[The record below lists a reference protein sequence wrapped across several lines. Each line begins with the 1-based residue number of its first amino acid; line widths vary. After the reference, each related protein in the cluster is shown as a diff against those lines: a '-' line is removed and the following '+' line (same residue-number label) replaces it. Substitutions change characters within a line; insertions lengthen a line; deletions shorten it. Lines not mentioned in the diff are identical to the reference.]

1 MSMRRPNEPG
11 DPKSSPP
18 SEKPWESN
26 TFRIWVVVL
35 LGLFM
40 WQGYM
45 AFSSSN
51 TNSAEVPYS
60 VFLEQVTQGNVQKVE
75 LVGRN
80 VSGTFSNAVP
90 WSNDESVK
98 EPPTFNEFT
107 TTIPEVDDPQL
118 LPLLREHNVRVSAQT
133 ADTPLLVSI
142 LINSLPFL
150 ILVGLLVWTSRSMR
164 QAQGG
169 LFQFGKSKAERYSEE
184 GPTVTF
190 NDIAGEKQAKR
201 ELTEVVD
208 FLKYPEKYVALGAK
222 IPRGILLV
230 GPPGTGK
237 TLLARAV
244 AGEAG
249 TPFFNISGSEF
260 VEMFVGV
267 GASRVRDLFD
277 RAKKESPAIVFIDE
291 IDAVG
296 RRRGAGM
303 GGGNDEREQTLNQ
316 ILVEMD
322 GFEDKANVIVVAA
335 TNRPDVLDPALLRPG
350 RFDRQVTVGLPDRE
364 GRLGILKIHVRGKPL
379 AQDVDLDILARST
392 PGFSGADIA
401 NLANEAALH
410 AAREGHKQIAN
421 ADFESALDKIMLG
434 VERPRLMDPYERKVV
449 AYHEAGHAVVARFTV
464 GADPVHKVTII
475 PRGRALGVTYQL
487 PIDDRVNYPRHY
499 LLGRLGVMMGGRAAE
514 ELIIGEITT
523 GAQNDFQQAA
533 KLARRM
539 VTQWGM
545 SKELGVLA
553 VPNDNEN
560 PFLGY
565 EMTQNRNISDQLAT
579 QIDKA
584 TRKIVEDAYQEAM
597 RLLTENRHLLVAVSE
612 ALLEH
617 ETLSAEGLSEIWG
630 NGEEPQEI
638 GMRNPWRK

>member
-1 MSMRRPNEPG
+1 MSTRRPNEPG
-11 DPKSSPP
+11 DPKSSPE
-18 SEKPWESN
+18 SQKPWQNN
-26 TFRIWVVVL
+26 TFRIWAVVFL
-35 LGLFM
+35 ALFV
-40 WQGYM
+40 WQAYV
-45 AFSSSN
+45 AFSPNN
-51 TNSAEVPYS
+51 TDSANIPYS
-60 VFLEQVTQGNVQKVE
+60 LFIEEVGKSNVLEVK
-75 LVGRN
+75 LVGRA
-80 VSGTFSNAVP
+80 VSGTFSKPIA
-90 WSNDESVK
+90 WSDDESVQEVPSFK
-98 EPPTFNEFT
+98 EFT
-107 TTIPEVDDPQL
+107 TTIPEVEDAQL
-118 LPLLREHNVRVSAQT
+118 LPLLRENDVSIRAET
-133 ADTPLLVSI
+133 PGTPLLVSI
-142 LINSLPFL
+142 LVNSLPFL
-150 ILVGLLVWTSRSMR
+150 LLVGLLVWTSRSMR

-184 GPTVTF
+184 TPTVSF
-190 NDIAGEKQAKR
+190 NDVAGEDQAKK

-208 FLKYPEKYVALGAK
+208 FLRHPEKYVALGAK

-249 TPFFNISGSEF
+249 VPFFNISGSEF

-277 RAKKESPAIVFIDE
+277 RAKKDAPGIVFIDE

-296 RRRGAGM
+296 RRRGAGL

-322 GFEDKANVIVVAA
+322 GFEGKANVIVIAA

-350 RFDRQVTVGLPDRE
+350 RFDRQVTVGLPDRD
-364 GRLGILKIHVRGKPL
+364 GRFAILRIHVRGKPL
-379 AQDVDLDILARST
+379 AKDVELEVVARAT

-410 AAREGHKQIAN
+410 AAREGHKKIKQI
-421 ADFESALDKIMLG
+421 DFESALDKIMLG
-434 VERPRLMDPYERKVV
+434 VERPRLIDRHERKVV
-449 AYHEAGHAVVARFTV
+449 AYHEAGHAIVARFTE

-487 PIDDRVNYPRHY
+487 PVDDRLNYPRHY
-499 LLGRLGVMMGGRAAE
+499 LAGRLSVMMGGRAAE
-514 ELIIGEITT
+514 ELIVGEITT
-523 GAQNDFQQAA
+523 GAQSDFQQAA

-545 SKELGVLA
+545 SDELGVLA
-553 VPNDNEN
+553 IPSDNEN

-565 EMTQNRNISDQLAT
+565 EMTQNRNISDKLAA
-579 QIDKA
+579 QIDNA
-584 TRKIVEDAYQEAM
+584 TRNLVERAYREAM
-597 RLLTENRHLLVAVSE
+597 GLLTENRGLLVGLAE
-612 ALLEH
+612 GLLEH
-617 ETLSAEGLSEIWG
+617 ETLNVQALAEIWG
-630 NGEEPQEI
+630 DPDMRDKI
-638 GMRNPWRK
+638 GMTNPLRA

>member
-1 MSMRRPNEPG
+1 MRRPKGSDDQNP
-11 DPKSSPP
+11 SPQ
-18 SEKPWESN
+18 SQKPWQSN
-26 TFRIWVVVL
+26 TFRIWIVVFFALVV
-35 LGLFM
+35 

-45 AFSSSN
+45 VFSPSN
-51 TNSAEVPYS
+51 IDSAEIPYS
-60 VFLEQVTQGNVQKVE
+60 VFLEQVTDANVQEVT
-75 LVGRN
+75 LSGRHVN
-80 VSGTFSNAVP
+80 GEFKSAVP
-90 WSNDESVK
+90 WSNDGTGTQEL
-98 EPPTFNEFT
+98 PTFTKFT
-107 TTIPEVDDPQL
+107 TIIPDVDDPQL
-118 LPLLREHNVRVSAQT
+118 LPLLRESQVQVSVQSQ
-133 ADTPLLVSI
+133 DTSLLVSI

-150 ILVGLLVWTSRSMR
+150 ILVGLLFWTSRSMR

-169 LFQFGKSKAERYSEE
+169 LFQFGKSKAERYSEDA
-184 GPTVTF
+184 PTVTF
-190 NDIAGEKQAKR
+190 NDIAGEEQAKR

-208 FLKYPEKYVALGAK
+208 FLRYPEKYVALGAK

-244 AGEAG
+244 AGEAE

-350 RFDRQVTVGLPDRE
+350 RFDRQVTVGLPDRN

-379 AQDVDLDILARST
+379 HKDVDLEVLSRST
-392 PGFSGADIA
+392 PGFSGADLA

-410 AAREGHKQIAN
+410 AARQERKKITL

-434 VERPRLMDPYERKVV
+434 LERPPLMDPHERKVV
-449 AYHEAGHAVVARFTV
+449 AYHEAGHAVTARFAKGT
-464 GADPVHKVTII
+464 DPIHKVTII
-475 PRGRALGVTYQL
+475 PRGRALGVTYSL
-487 PIDDRVNYPRHY
+487 PDNDRMNPSQTN
-499 LLGRLGVMMGGRAAE
+499 LTGKLAMIMGGRAAE

-523 GAQNDFQQAA
+523 GASGDFQQAA
-533 KLARRM
+533 KIARQM
-539 VTQWGM
+539 VTRWGM
-545 SKELGVLA
+545 SEELGVLA
-553 VPNDNEN
+553 IPNGNEN

-565 EMTQNRNISDQLAT
+565 EMTQNRNISQELAS
-579 QIDKA
+579 QIDQA
-584 TRKIVEDAYQEAM
+584 TRKIVDKAYQEAL
-597 RLLTENRHLLVAVSE
+597 RLLTEHRNVLVAVAG

-617 ETLSAEGLSEIWG
+617 ETINAEQLRQIWG
-630 NGEEPQEI
+630 EDEE
-638 GMRNPWRK
+638 RKLKRMLMAA